1 MQNNRIKYNHIIASA
16 VKTSSWSPTS
26 ESTISTQQITGSAF
40 KKMAGKYGAA
50 RFKPASSHLT
60 PSISRSRQTQLTSRS
75 SCGLSA
81 ERPAAARR
89 RPIFSRCCRQSL
101 WRRGGGAS
109 TAAKYQL
116 NHSYLKLN
124 TTPLKISP
132 LHFHAKMLKNHPSRR
147 NMTRAEK
154 KAANKTNASTS
165 IKAQHNVNWK

>member
-1 MQNNRIKYNHIIASA
+1 MRNSRIKYNHIIASA
-16 VKTSSWSPTS
+16 LTISSPSLTS
-26 ESTISTQQITGSAF
+26 ESAFSTQQITGSAF

-60 PSISRSRQTQLTSRS
+60 PSISRSRQTQLTSPS
-75 SCGLSA
+75 PCGLSA

-89 RPIFSRCCRQSL
+89 RPIFSRSCRESL

-132 LHFHAKMLKNHPSRR
+132 LHFHAKILKNHSSRR
-147 NMTRAEK
+147 NMTRAAK
-154 KAANKTNASTS
+154 KTANKTNASTS